1 MVRISLT
8 IYARQNIN
16 VRGNVKV
23 VSLYKIY
30 ILLEQNVYN
39 LNLVDNICMEK
50 Y

>member
-1 MVRISLT
+1 MPEIH
-8 IYARQNIN
+8 IN

-30 ILLEQNVYN
+30 ILLEQNVHN
-39 LNLVDNICMEK
+39 LNLVDNICTEK